1 MINLKFLRVSAILI
15 SCTLSFECLA
25 QSNSI
30 SMSLDECLEYAREN
44 SITLKK
50 AQLDIEDN
58 QSLQLSSKGAFLP
71 TISGSVSQGLS
82 SYFLNDDSSL
92 SGGIYNGS
100 YGVDLSMTL
109 YSGGSNRA
117 QLQKSILGGDIASLE
132 MEEFENSLEVAITE
146 VYVEILYSIEQIQV
160 AKGSLEISQRSEDRG
175 RAFLEV
181 GSINEADFAQLV
193 SATASDKYDIVV
205 AETQLSNLYIVLKQ
219 LLEISG
225 DVTLEVKELPFSD
238 EALLS
243 IIPSTAEVF
252 DVALDTRP
260 EIQSSKMYIESAEYD
275 LTMAKAG
282 YLPTLSLTAG
292 TGINHTSSSSYDFTA
307 QLRNNFTTSVGLNLS
322 IPIFSG
328 YRNKSNV
335 AISQNSVKSASLSLT
350 EAEKDLYQTIESIR
364 NSAVS
369 AQAKYSASEYMLQAT
384 IKSMELTEQQYEVG
398 LKNIIEL
405 LTEQDNYS
413 QTYQEHLINKYQL
426 ILNKALLN
434 FYKTNIIKL

>member
-1 MINLKFLRVSAILI
+1 MINFRFLRVGAIVI
-15 SCTLSFECLA
+15 SCALSFECLA

-132 MEEFENSLEVAITE
+132 MEELENSLEVAITE

-160 AKGSLEISQRSEDRG
+160 AKSSLEISQRSEQRG

-193 SATASDKYDIVV
+193 SATASDMYDIVV
-205 AETQLSNLYIVLKQ
+205 AETQLSNLYIILKQ

-225 DVTLEVKELPFSD
+225 DVTLQVKELPLSD

-243 IIPSTAEVF
+243 LIPSTAEVF

-260 EIQSSKMYIESAEYD
+260 EIESSKMYIESAEYD

-292 TGINHTSSSSYDFTA
+292 TGVNHISSSSYDFTA
-307 QLRNNFTTSVGLNLS
+307 QLRNNFTTSIGLNLS
-322 IPIFSG
+322 IPIFNG
-328 YRNKSNV
+328 YKNKSNV

-350 EAEKDLYQTIESIR
+350 EEEKNLYQTIESIR
-364 NSAVS
+364 NNAVS

-413 QTYQEHLINKYQL
+413 QTYQEHLVNKYQL